1 MTGVHDNHRLA
12 VEAMRMVSMQPSRDD
27 PARTQL
33 LRDARTAAQVAHA
46 IASPALASA
55 LGYLELVADNLL
67 LPDELRIRARE
78 AALRVAEAAVHLE
91 CLPDVIEF
99 KKPEAAMP
107 AVDGYG
113 ELLL

>member
-1 MTGVHDNHRLA
+1 MI
-12 VEAMRMVSMQPSRDD
+12 SMQPSRDD

-33 LRDARTAAQVAHA
+33 LRDARTAAQVANA

-55 LGYLELVADNLL
+55 LGYLELLADNLL

-78 AALRVAEAAVHLE
+78 AALQVAEAAVHLE
-91 CLPDVIEF
+91 CLPELIEF
-99 KKPEAAMP
+99 KEPQAAMP
-107 AVDGYG
+107 AVDGNG

>member
-1 MTGVHDNHRLA
+1 
-12 VEAMRMVSMQPSRDD
+12 MQQNRES

-46 IASPALASA
+46 VAGPALASA
-55 LGYLELVADNLL
+55 LGYLQLMSDNGL
-67 LPDELRIRARE
+67 LPDELRAKARE

-99 KKPEAAMP
+99 SELEPLASVGFGGAPPSPPP
-107 AVDGYG
+107 APTGRG
-113 ELLL
+113 GF